1 MLRKIFFLLI
11 PLLIITIIFS
21 IFVLFMSRKDG
32 RGALQVTS
40 IPKSQVFLDGKYIGN
55 TPLSLI
61 ELPDLLD
68 IGEYTLKLIPT
79 EKGLKEWSEKINI
92 YKGAL
97 TVVDRTFDKNIGSS
111 TSTTITLIEASDKNK
126 SELSVI
132 SFPSGAQVV
141 LDGNNKGITPILL
154 EDITIS
160 DHEIKILKD
169 GYKEKVVKVKAVEGK
184 KMELVVNLGI
194 RTDLTSDSKTSSS
207 SATIIKKVKISDTP
221 TGFLRV
227 RDSANLDSPQIGT
240 VNPGDLL
247 DLISEQEGWYQVTL
261 LDGKTGWISADYAE
275 KEDQEPIK

>member
-1 MLRKIFFLLI
+1 MLRKIIFLLI

-21 IFVLFMSRKDG
+21 IFVLFMSRQNG

-40 IPKSQVFLDGKYIGN
+40 VPKSQVFLDGKYIGN

-68 IGEYTLKLIPT
+68 IGEYSLKLVPT
-79 EKGLKEWSEKINI
+79 EKGLKEWSEKISI

-97 TVVDRTFDKNIGSS
+97 TVVDRTFDKNLGSS
-111 TSTTITLIEASDKNK
+111 TSTTITLTQASNKDK

-141 LDGNNKGITPILL
+141 LDSSIKGSTPILL

-184 KMELVVNLGI
+184 RMEVVVNLGI
-194 RTDLTSDSKTSSS
+194 RTDLASESPVAST
-207 SATIIKKVKISDTP
+207 SATLSKKVKVLDTP

-227 RDSANLDSPQIGT
+227 RESPSLESSQSGT

-247 DLISEQEGWYQVTL
+247 DLISKEEEWYQITL
-261 LDGKTGWISADYAE
+261 PDGKTGWISSEYAQE
-275 KEDQEPIK
+275 ED